1 VDTYD
6 KVHLVPFGEYL
17 PLRRVFDSLGLRQF
31 VHVPGGFE
39 PGALRQAL
47 RAPGF
52 PLAAPLICYE
62 AIFPGAVT
70 PPAPSERP
78 AVLLNVTNDGWFGDT
93 PGPRQHFAQARL
105 RAIEE
110 GLPLVR
116 AANTGVSA
124 VVDAYGRVLE
134 LLPVGVEGVIDAP
147 LPLPAEPTVFS
158 RHPFLAPFALWAL
171 TLGLA
176 LWIRRPGPRRRH
188 G

>member
-1 VDTYD
+1 
-6 KVHLVPFGEYL
+6 
-17 PLRRVFDSLGLRQF
+17 
-31 VHVPGGFE
+31 
-39 PGALRQAL
+39 
-47 RAPGF
+47 
-52 PLAAPLICYE
+52 
-62 AIFPGAVT
+62 
-70 PPAPSERP
+70 
-78 AVLLNVTNDGWFGDT
+78 VTNDGWFGDT